1 MTCIEAVPLDI
12 AANVIAGSA
21 VRADDQIVL
30 RRFDLRPT
38 DAAVWACW
46 LAALAAFVAL
56 AAAVHA
62 AHPTPFDERATLW
75 VQDLGR
81 FAWADAAFRFA
92 NNAGGFDAVAAIAI
106 AMLGVLLALRLR
118 FEALIVG
125 GVLGVRALQLAVRHS
140 IDWPAG
146 PPPGAGQAEYF
157 YTTHALPDGGSFPS
171 GHVLGQMLV
180 YGLLFAF
187 APRIFASRGACVG
200 VRALCVAVIA
210 LGAPARMYTGAHW
223 PSDLIGAALLAS
235 LYLLPVL
242 WADARRQ
249 RLGAERALAVSGGLI
264 ALPVPDAIEPA
275 AANVMRSA
283 PATGRSANG
292 SPGRCGA
299 SAATVPRS
307 STPSRSDRGLSAR

>member
-1 MTCIEAVPLDI
+1 M
-12 AANVIAGSA
+12 IAGLA
-21 VRADDQIVL
+21 ARADDQIVL
-30 RRFDLRPT
+30 RRFDLRPA

-56 AAAVHA
+56 AVAVHA

-81 FAWADAAFRFA
+81 FAWADAAFSFA

-106 AMLGVLLALRLR
+106 AMLSVLLALRLR
-118 FEALIVG
+118 FEALIVA
-125 GVLGVRALQLAVRHS
+125 GVLAVRALQLAVRHS
-140 IDWPAG
+140 IDWP
-146 PPPGAGQAEYF
+146 AGQAEYF

-171 GHVLGQMLV
+171 GHVLGQVLV

-187 APRIFASRGACVG
+187 APRIFASRAASIS

-235 LYLLPVL
+235 LYLLPAL
-242 WADARRQ
+242 WTDARRQ
-249 RLGAERALAVSGGLI
+249 RRLRLGAERALAASGGLI
-264 ALPVPDAIEPA
+264 ALPAPDVIEPA
-275 AANVMRSA
+275 AAAMRSA
-283 PATGRSANG
+283 PAVVR
-292 SPGRCGA
+292 
-299 SAATVPRS
+299 
-307 STPSRSDRGLSAR
+307 